1 MSSTRVAAAALALT
15 TAVFALTGCTTEARA
30 ERKGKEF
37 GDQVCAMRNASSTE
51 SAQRHLSKANDKLSD
66 LNRFVGRDVRQDVND
81 LDRNLSQLAN
91 DVAKGHNVREQ
102 DVNAIARSVESAI
115 STTSGSARAAY
126 QGILE
131 GLNACT

>member
-1 MSSTRVAAAALALT
+1 MNGTRIAAAALALGI
-15 TAVFALTGCTTEARA
+15 AAFALTGCTTEARA

-37 GDQVCAMRNASSTE
+37 GDQVCAMRNASNTD
-51 SAQRHLSKANDKLSD
+51 SAQRHLRKANDKLTD

-102 DVNAIARSVESAI
+102 DVNAIVRSVESAI
-115 STTSGSARAAY
+115 STTSGSTRAAY
-126 QGILE
+126 QGMLE
-131 GLNACT
+131 GLNQCT